1 MKDNYAI
8 KNVGN
13 LVDIKTSDGFI
24 ATVRILDFR
33 MVWNRLDI
41 LVSQKQIEQK
51 WINSDRIIV
60 GGNE

>member
-41 LVSQKQIEQK
+41 LVSQKQMEQK
-51 WINSDRIIV
+51 WVSTERLVIDN
-60 GGNE
+60 G